1 MRVLYSTC
9 FADPWIQVAQKLKE
23 AHGYEPVYW
32 IGLWDDNSRALVS
45 RTFPDCIYHRY
56 FDAWKGIFPSQVSDH
71 FSESYINIDFLK
83 EYASFELQAIRM
95 MDRMDPDQQSFG
107 FTERQRHYRN
117 MIKRCTACLNYLKID
132 FVIFGVVPHQV
143 FDYALYLLC
152 RFYKIKF
159 VILGISQFQ
168 GRFFIL
174 NNISSI
180 GDKIPEDNQKILG
193 SGKDAVLLKTELPD
207 DIIKYYNKTQQDYS
221 EAKPEWERNHLLE
234 DKRSDGFFSLV
245 KKFFNEL
252 SNNRTRYFGE
262 DGFPHFIKLKSKT
275 IEESK
280 ISIIKYSLQRLKTN
294 RFKRNLKKYYASLT
308 VQPDYNVKY
317 VFFALHYQPEMT
329 TSPSG
334 DIFVDQRLCVE
345 VLHKQLPSDC
355 LIYVKEHQA
364 QFYSHLEGHTS
375 RAKCY
380 YDDLLSHSRVRLIPV
395 DSDPFKL
402 VKNAL
407 AVATIIGTVGWE
419 AMAMG
424 IPVIAFGLTWYEK
437 YDGVLKIT
445 NEETASKTKD
455 FIANFKFDEKR
466 LFAYLNAFCNN
477 TILAYAVKG
486 IKGKVD
492 ISENDCIDRIVKL
505 ILDKVHFDHI
515 RSSSHLNF

>member
-9 FADPWIQVAQKLKE
+9 FADPWVKVAQKLKE
-23 AHGYEPVYW
+23 EHGYEPVYW

-45 RTFPDCIYHRY
+45 TAFPDCIYQRY

-71 FSESYINIDFLK
+71 FNESYINIDFLK

-95 MDRMDPDQQSFG
+95 MDRMDPDQHSFG
-107 FTERQRHYRN
+107 FMERQRHYRN
-117 MIKRCTACLNYLKID
+117 MIKRCAASLNYLKID

-143 FDYALYLLC
+143 FDYVLYLLC
-152 RFYKIKF
+152 QFYNIKF
-159 VILGISQFQ
+159 VCLGNTQFQ

-174 NNISSI
+174 KNISSI
-180 GDKIPEDNQKILG
+180 DDKIREDYKKILG
-193 SGKDAVLLKTELPD
+193 SGKDAALLKVELPD
-207 DIIKYYNKTQQDYS
+207 DIIKYFNKIQQDYS

-234 DKRSDGFFSLV
+234 NKKSDGFFSLT

-252 SNNRTRYFGE
+252 NNNWTRYFGE

-280 ISIIKYSLQRLKTN
+280 ISIIQYSLQRLKTN
-294 RFKRNLKKYYASLT
+294 RFKRNLKKYYDSLT
-308 VQPDYNVKY
+308 IQPDYNVKY

-345 VLHKQLPSDC
+345 VLLKQMPSDY

-375 RAKCY
+375 RAKYY
-380 YDDLLSHSRVRLIPV
+380 YDDLLSNSRVRLLPL
-395 DSDPFKL
+395 DSDPLKL
-402 VKNAL
+402 VKNAH

-419 AMAMG
+419 AMATG
-424 IPVIAFGLTWYEK
+424 IPVIAFGLSWYEK

-445 NEETASKTKD
+445 NEETASKIEE
-455 FIANFKFDEKR
+455 FITNFKFDEKN
-466 LFAYLNAFCNN
+466 LFSYLNAFCKNSS
-477 TILAYAVKG
+477 ISYAIKG
-486 IKGKVD
+486 IKEKVD
-492 ISENDCIDRIVKL
+492 IPESECIDRIVKL
-505 ILDKVHFDHI
+505 IRDAKV
-515 RSSSHLNF
+515 